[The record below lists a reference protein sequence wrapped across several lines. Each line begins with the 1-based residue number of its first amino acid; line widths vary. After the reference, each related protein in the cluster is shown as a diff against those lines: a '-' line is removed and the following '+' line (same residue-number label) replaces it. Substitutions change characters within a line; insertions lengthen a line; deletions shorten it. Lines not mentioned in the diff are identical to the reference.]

1 MRQDL
6 VYVWRNNQVEV
17 IPVNHE
23 MLYMVKDCLLVDERC
38 VDQESTGRYGKYTRS
53 DKDYTDSEDLHWE
66 YVPFDYFPK
75 EFKAHLLLLGI
86 E

>member
-17 IPVNHE
+17 IPVKHD
-23 MLYMVKDCLLVDERC
+23 MLYMVKDCLLVDERY
-38 VDQESTGRYGKYTRS
+38 VDPESTGRYGKYTAL
-53 DKDYTDSEDLHWE
+53 DEYSEDLHWE

-86 E
+86 K